1 MLFREIAAIAA
12 NARPGTTLPG
22 GWTPASIS
30 SATPRGFIDFEDNS
44 KITTA
49 TGISQIVDSISASA
63 FVQATADAQP
73 LLITSATT
81 GRQVASFDGTDDNLA
96 IASIP
101 TNWPT
106 GSTAGGFAV
115 VANCPSSASTLTL
128 FAYGGSSASSHRGV
142 QRLADLGFRALVGD
156 GASKTA
162 DNGAVL
168 PSSGRH
174 IVTVPISA
182 TQFSC
187 NVDGSIGALTSSVPA
202 TGTSRARIG
211 CGASTSAASFFAGE
225 ISAVVV
231 WSGTLNDLETQYLYL
246 WAGTRLGLRS

>member
-1 MLFREIAAIAA
+1 MNKRRLLS
-12 NARPGTTLPG
+12 PGVLSSLTLPG

-49 TGISQIVDSISASA
+49 TGVSQITDTISGSN
-63 FVQATADAQP
+63 FVQATAAAQP

-128 FAYGGSSASSHRGV
+128 FAYGGASASSHRGL

-156 GASKTA
+156 GGSKTA
-162 DNGAVL
+162 DNSSVL

-187 NVDGSIGALTSSVPA
+187 DVDGSVGALTASVPA

-231 WSGTLNDLETQYLYL
+231 WSGTLDATDLQNLYL
-246 WAGTRLGLRS
+246 WGSSRLGYR

>member
-1 MLFREIAAIAA
+1 MQFRDVLTIAA
-12 NARPGTTLPG
+12 NARPGRALPG
-22 GWTPASIS
+22 GWTPASIT

-44 KITTA
+44 KITVA
-49 TGISQIVDSISASA
+49 TGVSQITDTISGSN
-63 FVQATADAQP
+63 FVQATGTAQP

-115 VANCPSSASTLTL
+115 VANYPSSATTLTA
-128 FAYGGSSASSHRGV
+128 FAYGGSSASSHRGL
-142 QRLADLGFRALVGD
+142 QRLADSGFRAFAGD
-156 GASKTA
+156 GGSKTA
-162 DNGAVL
+162 DNTTVV

-174 IVTVPISA
+174 TVIVPISA

-187 NVDGSIGALTSSVPA
+187 DVDGAVGALTASVPA

-231 WSGTLNDLETQYLYL
+231 WTGTLSALETQYLYL

>member
-1 MLFREIAAIAA
+1 MLFREVMAIAA
-12 NARPGTTLPG
+12 NARPGVILPG
-22 GWTPASIS
+22 GWTPASIT

-44 KITTA
+44 KITTV
-49 TGISQIVDSISASA
+49 TGVSQITDSISASN
-63 FVQATADAQP
+63 FVQATTTAQP

-101 TNWPT
+101 TDWPT

-128 FAYGGSSASSHRGV
+128 FAYGGSSASSHRGL
-142 QRLADLGFRALVGD
+142 QRLGNSGFRVLVGD
-156 GASKTA
+156 GGSKNA
-162 DNGAVL
+162 DNTSVV

-174 IVTVPISA
+174 IVIVPISA
-182 TQFSC
+182 TQFGC

-225 ISAVVV
+225 ISAIVV
-231 WSGTLNDLETQYLYL
+231 WTGTLNALETQYLYL